1 MNRQKGTTR
10 QRNKTTTKQKK
21 YRPHIF
27 IYISY
32 EILYI
37 YMIYILYT
45 IFDDDDNNHYQ

>member
-1 MNRQKGTTR
+1 MNKQKGTTR

-32 EILYI
+32 EIYILYV
-37 YMIYILYT
+37 LYT
-45 IFDDDDNNHYQ
+45 IFDDNNKNRYQ